1 MGTFSKLGAT
11 VVKETFA
18 PAVFVDVKCVT
29 KVSSTAAAMPKYAV
43 TKRIVLR

>member
-18 PAVFVDVKCVT
+18 PAVFVDIKCVT
-29 KVSSTAAAMPKYAV
+29 KVASTAAVIPKYAV
-43 TKRIVLR
+43 TKRIGLR